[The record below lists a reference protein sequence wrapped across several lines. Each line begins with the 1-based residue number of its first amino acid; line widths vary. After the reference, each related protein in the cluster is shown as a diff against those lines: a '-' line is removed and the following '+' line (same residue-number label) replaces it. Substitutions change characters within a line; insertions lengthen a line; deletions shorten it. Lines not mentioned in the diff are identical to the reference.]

1 MGCVSD
7 LPMLS
12 FALRPGP
19 GLEDTIG
26 KCTAGHPAGFWRK
39 SLKRLAENHMCHG
52 QTKVCFLNKRDWSSH
67 VISPQLGGNIYFFLR
82 EPISIERDIYIDIYR
97 PYHYVIHKSITI
109 YPMIST
115 TIGGSLTMPCPVGVG
130 GSGRKSLATLAA
142 VVAEQA
148 CNGHELGIT
157 RWSLR

>member
-1 MGCVSD
+1 VPWSNQ
-7 LPMLS
+7 
-12 FALRPGP
+12 
-19 GLEDTIG
+19 GLFSQQKG
-26 KCTAGHPAGFWRK
+26 
-39 SLKRLAENHMCHG
+39 L
-52 QTKVCFLNKRDWSSH
+52 
-67 VISPQLGGNIYFFLR
+67 VISCHLSTTRGEHIFLFTGTHIYR
-82 EPISIERDIYIDIYR
+82 ERDIYIDIYR

-115 TIGGSLTMPCPVGVG
+115 TIGGRLTMPCQVGVG

-142 VVAEQA
+142 FVAEQA